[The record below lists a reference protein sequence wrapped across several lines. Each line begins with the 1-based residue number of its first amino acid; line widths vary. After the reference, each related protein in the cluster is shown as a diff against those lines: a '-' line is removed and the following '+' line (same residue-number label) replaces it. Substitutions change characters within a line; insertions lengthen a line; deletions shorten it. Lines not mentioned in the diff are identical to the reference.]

1 MGWIVNKGLLYNNTE
16 KESLKVDTYEPA
28 GANAQWFPED
38 AVTKCPTACNG
49 CPLKQ
54 SHNPVEPFGDLEFS
68 AIDPDKCVSLSKLR
82 RMHWLLWYQHF
93 LHRGMELWADDNG
106 WRHLRWNG
114 VRSINFSDFWHF
126 IIERV
131 GDKRWILNGAAYYY
145 PIYGFRVPIPSHW
158 GSGGGEPPLYAYG
171 AKWGAVQVG
180 DVIVFEPASLAHFN
194 VQPVITR
201 ICGFVQRGTTY
212 GVVIETSADASNY
225 NVRNDGYATL
235 DVVQCRIYREGAD
248 PPRWIEQMI
257 TVSAHVE
264 RWIEWLNDPEKP
276 KPCKYAVPVMNK
288 DCNYL
293 RRLTAPTKEEGENIE
308 RDGWAIDK
316 DGRCWYCEMIR
327 NWRLVNDQ
335 IEYYQASKISEF
347 EPACANTACDC
358 YEPFDIFE
366 AHKHLSQVIAGI
378 TIAVDKG
385 AKNWNPFNP
394 KFYFVRVDQPSLYQ
408 LTTTTIFHQMPNPIL
423 YTGTP
428 QWTGTVG
435 IGAGIRCDITST
447 DIVAVDDAVNNLGTY
462 KHCWNSPK
470 SRGWL
475 EDIAEG
481 KHEFVLWDG
490 PPSWSHNRDRATRVF
505 GADWVLRN
513 SEGLC
518 HVRVGQGMAWTPRFR
533 KQRFWVPAII
543 VGQNYDGGW
552 YTITW
557 DSSSCII
564 ELKRFIQSGKTPKTL
579 CSRGVVSVENVGG
592 NRWILSLA
600 HDIHMTLGYDSN
612 TYFPFSYLAG
622 GGEGFPLPDN
632 LHFVS
637 PMDHLA
643 CRGFA
648 TGGVREGNLAKITTA
663 EGEHWGYVEWAQAC
677 GGALYG
683 DDQQIP
689 GLTTDNTQ
697 FQTDIFRL
705 DVVQCV
711 IFGDTPTFED
721 VIIEVYSDS
730 PPLWGSE
737 TVTVVKKSDGGT
749 ISTGITLSPPFRVC
763 LGRGGIENAVG
774 ANGEFCV
781 SLESA

>member
-1 MGWIVNKGLLYNNTE
+1 MGWIVNKGLLYDDAE

-28 GANAQWFPED
+28 GASAQWLPED
-38 AVTKCPTACNG
+38 AVPKCPTACNG
-49 CPLKQ
+49 CSLKS
-54 SHNPVEPFGDLEFS
+54 SHNPVEPFGGVEFRS
-68 AIDPDKCVSLSKLR
+68 IDPDRCVSLSKLR

-93 LHRGMELWADDNG
+93 LHTGMLLWVDALG
-106 WRHLRWNG
+106 WNHSLFNG
-114 VRSINFSDFWHF
+114 VRSLNFSDFF
-126 IIERV
+126 QFTIERV
-131 GDKRWILNGAAYYY
+131 GDKRWILSAPNNTAYNY
-145 PIYGFRVPIPSHW
+145 PIYGFRVPTEFGW
-158 GSGGGEPPLYAYG
+158 YAYG
-171 AKWGAVQVG
+171 VKMGAVQVG
-180 DVIVFEPASLAHFN
+180 DVIVFEPASLAHYN
-194 VQPVITR
+194 VQLVITR

-212 GVVIETSADASNY
+212 GVVIETSADAANY
-225 NVRNDGYATL
+225 NIREDGYATL
-235 DVVQCRIYREGAD
+235 DVVQCRVYREGAD

-264 RWIEWLNDPEKP
+264 RWVEWLNDQEKP
-276 KPCKYAVPVMNK
+276 KPCKHAVPVMNK

-293 RRLTAPTKEEGENIE
+293 RRLTDPTKEEGENIE

-316 DGRCWYCEMIR
+316 DGRCWYCEKIHD
-327 NWRLVNDQ
+327 WRLVNDQ

-347 EPACANTACDC
+347 EPACANTACDS

-385 AKNWNPFNP
+385 AKNESPYP
-394 KFYFVRVDQPSLYQ
+394 PRYYFTRVDQPSLYQ
-408 LTTTTIFHQMPNPIL
+408 LTTKTIFNQLPNPIL
-423 YTGTP
+423 HTEVP
-428 QWTGTVG
+428 QWYLTTG

-447 DIVAVDDAVNNLGTY
+447 DIIAVDDAVNNLGTY
-462 KHCWNSPK
+462 MYWWNSPN

-481 KHEFVLWDG
+481 KHEFMLWG
-490 PPSWSHNRDRATRVF
+490 NPPSWSHNRDRATRVF

-518 HVRVGQGMAWTPRFR
+518 CMRVGQGMAWTPRFR
-533 KQRFWVPAII
+533 KQRFWIPAIT
-543 VGQNYDGGW
+543 VGRNYDGGW
-552 YTITW
+552 YTVTW

-564 ELKRFIQSGKTPKTL
+564 ELKRFVQSGKTPKTL
-579 CSRGVVSVENVGG
+579 CSRSVVSAENVGW
-592 NRWILSLA
+592 NRWKLSLA
-600 HDIHMTLGYDSN
+600 HDTHMTLGYDPNTN
-612 TYFPFSYLAG
+612 TYFPVSYLAG

-637 PMDHLA
+637 PLDNLA

-648 TGGVREGNLAKITTA
+648 TGGVREGNLVKITTA
-663 EGEHWGYVEWAQAC
+663 EGERWGYVEWAQAC

-683 DDQQIP
+683 DNQQIP

-697 FQTDIFRL
+697 FPTDIFRL

-721 VIIEVYSDS
+721 STIEVYSDS
-730 PPLWGSE
+730 PPLLGSE
-737 TVTVVKKSDGGT
+737 TVAVVKKSDGST
-749 ISTGITLSPPFRVC
+749 ISTGITLSPPFRIY
-763 LGRGGIENAVG
+763 LGRGGIENAIG

-781 SLESA
+781 SVESA